1 MTWFHGLAD
10 FVINRIE
17 QVSLLE
23 GSMIESEAKT
33 ADQEW
38 NEMIELD
45 LRPHPSLA
53 HPETIGRTLT
63 NNPELTKA
71 KHYLRDLTGGSLL
84 LVESRLVAP
93 TLLDERPDTQWR
105 RLFTEQNILQK
116 RSRHTAMRYADSVK
130 QRLQPL
136 GKAFIEAVI
145 QVSDAEYRQL
155 LLLALMIHTPVLPD
169 FMQQVLAETRRVYK
183 PNLASD
189 AWDTFLEDR
198 TRILPG
204 LSQLSES
211 TLQKSG
217 NNIIRVL
224 VEAGYLDNNRS
235 RRLQPVYL
243 LPGTK
248 HWLHRLHQDAFESIM
263 ECTL

>member
-1 MTWFHGLAD
+1 MT
-10 FVINRIE
+10 N
-17 QVSLLE
+17 
-23 GSMIESEAKT
+23 
-33 ADQEW
+33 
-38 NEMIELD
+38 
-45 LRPHPSLA
+45 
-53 HPETIGRTLT
+53 HPELS
-63 NNPELTKA
+63 KA

-84 LVESRLVAP
+84 LVESRRVAP
-93 TLLDERPDTQWR
+93 TLLNMMPDSEWR
-105 RLFTEQNILQK
+105 QLFTEQNILQK
-116 RSRHTAMRYADSVK
+116 QSKHTAIRYANSVK

-145 QVSDAEYRQL
+145 GASDAEYRQL

-169 FMQQVLAETRRVYK
+169 FMQHVVAETKRVYK

-198 TRILPG
+198 TRTLPG
-204 LSQLSES
+204 LSQLSEA

-224 VEAGYLDNNRS
+224 VEAGYLDNNRR

-243 LPGTK
+243 LPNTK
-248 HWLHRLHQDAFESIM
+248 HWLHQFHQDAFEPIM